1 MSLIDEETLKTNLAR
16 NLQYLRKKE
25 SASLSQVM
33 LARKIGITCKSI
45 SRYET
50 GVCLPPCHVLA
61 ALGRYYGYTMDELLA
76 ERLPVKKKEGKTNE

>member
-1 MSLIDEETLKTNLAR
+1 MPLVDEETLKTNLAR

-25 SASLSQVM
+25 GSALSQEV
-33 LARKIGITCKSI
+33 LARKIGVTCKSI

-50 GVCLPPCHVLA
+50 GICLPPCHVLA

-76 ERLPVKKKEGKTNE
+76 ARLPGKKGRENNE